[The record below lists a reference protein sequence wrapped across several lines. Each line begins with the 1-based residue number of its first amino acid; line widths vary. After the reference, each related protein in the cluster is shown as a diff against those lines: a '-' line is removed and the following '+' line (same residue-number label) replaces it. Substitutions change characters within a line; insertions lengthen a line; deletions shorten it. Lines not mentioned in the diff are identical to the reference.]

1 MANQVILDS
10 NLSLIYDMGMDI
22 NGKPITK
29 RKSYNNVKTSATPD
43 QLLQVAQAIAS
54 LQTETLTLVERSD
67 AHQLTV

>member
-29 RKSYNNVKTSATPD
+29 RKSYNNVKTAATPD

-67 AHQLTV
+67 THQLTV

>member
-22 NGKPITK
+22 NGKPIEK
-29 RKSYNNVKTSATPD
+29 RKSYNNVKTAATPD
-43 QLLQVAQAIAS
+43 QLLLVAQAIAS

-67 AHQLTV
+67 THQLTV